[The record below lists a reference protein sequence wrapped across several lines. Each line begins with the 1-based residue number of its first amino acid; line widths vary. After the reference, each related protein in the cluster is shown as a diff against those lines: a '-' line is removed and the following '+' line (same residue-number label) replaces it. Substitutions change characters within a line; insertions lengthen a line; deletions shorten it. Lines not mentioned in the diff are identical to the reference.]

1 LPPAT
6 SGSPAYTVR
15 LAVFEGPLDLLLHLI
30 RSEEMDIYDIPIARI
45 TQQYLEYLDTL
56 ATLDLDTASE
66 FLVMAAILMDIKS
79 RLLLPRPAAGEFIDE
94 EAQADPRQELMER
107 LLEYRRYKE
116 AASRLAGRADDA
128 RRSHSRYGGMGGLS
142 MPGLPTAAG
151 ATAGQALTGAVDAG
165 EAAAVPLPALVSA
178 LQEVLRELE
187 GGLPDEIARETVTVA
202 DKLAEIVP
210 LLAEAGETGL
220 DFTRLLG
227 RARSRRVAVVTFLA
241 LLELLRQGRV
251 RLAQTG
257 PFASITVWALGQAAE
272 WRWPGRD

>member
-45 TQQYLEYLDTL
+45 TQQYLEHLDTL

-66 FLVMAAILMDIKS
+66 FLLMAAILMDIKS

-116 AASRLAGRADDA
+116 VASRLAGRADEA
-128 RRSHSRYGGMGGLS
+128 RRSHSRYGGAGGLS
-142 MPGLPTAAG
+142 MPGPPTAAG
-151 ATAGQALTGAVDAG
+151 TAAGQARTGAVGAW
-165 EAAAVPLPALVSA
+165 EAAGVPLPALVSA

-187 GGLPDEIARETVTVA
+187 GGSPDQIARETVTVA
-202 DKLAEIVP
+202 DKMAEIVP

-220 DFTRLLG
+220 DFTHLLG

-251 RLAQTG
+251 RLTQAG

-272 WRWPGRD
+272 GRWPGRD

>member
-1 LPPAT
+1 
-6 SGSPAYTVR
+6 
-15 LAVFEGPLDLLLHLI
+15 
-30 RSEEMDIYDIPIARI
+30 MDIYDIPIARI

-66 FLVMAAILMDIKS
+66 FLLMAAILMDIKS

-116 AASRLAGRADDA
+116 VASRLAGRADDA
-128 RRSHSRYGGMGGLS
+128 RRSHSRYGGAGGLS
-142 MPGLPTAAG
+142 RPGLPTAAG
-151 ATAGQALTGAVDAG
+151 TAAGQARTGAVGAG
-165 EAAAVPLPALVSA
+165 EAAGVPLPALVFA

-202 DKLAEIVP
+202 DKMAEIVP

-220 DFTRLLG
+220 DFTHLLG

-251 RLAQTG
+251 RLTQAG

-272 WRWPGRD
+272 GRWPGRD